1 VHTTSH
7 PPRRSRGKDA
17 DTPQP
22 RPIQSIRLTVS
33 VSGPAAGGLKRLAAE
48 RGLTVQEE
56 GGKVSLVIT
65 SETPEDAL
73 AQLDSLRGILTPK
86 A

>member
-7 PPRRSRGKDA
+7 PQRRSRGKDA
-17 DTPQP
+17 DTSHPS
-22 RPIQSIRLTVS
+22 PIKSIRLTVS
-33 VSGPAAGGLKRLAAE
+33 VSCALGGGLKRLAAE
-48 RGLTVQEE
+48 KGLTVQEE
-56 GGKVSLVIT
+56 GGNVSLVIT

-86 A
+86 T

>member
-1 VHTTSH
+1 MHTTSH

-17 DTPQP
+17 DTSQP
-22 RPIQSIRLTVS
+22 SPLKSIRLTVS
-33 VSGPAAGGLKRLAAE
+33 VSGAAGGGLRRIAAE
-48 RGLTVQEE
+48 KGLTVQEE
-56 GGKVSLVIT
+56 GGDVSLVIT

-73 AQLDSLRGILTPK
+73 AQLDLLRGLVASK